1 MFIFFQ
7 VVIDFERVFGMELKS
22 IISDPTQI
30 DDIRKRVVNLVFPIR
45 TIDFCIFNFNNKENW
60 DVIMNDFWTEVK
72 YLEEEA
78 KNNINNSFSNL
89 RFVISRVVDSE

>member
-1 MFIFFQ
+1 
-7 VVIDFERVFGMELKS
+7 MELKS

-30 DDIRKRVVNLVFPIR
+30 DDIRKRVVNLVYPIR

-72 YLEEEA
+72 YLEDEA

-89 RFVISRVVDSE
+89 RFVHNRVEDRGPLL